1 MNEFKRAFEAT
12 GTSKVN
18 HGYHDF
24 YAQML
29 NGVDIDSVLEIGV
42 YLGQSLKS
50 WKMVWPEALIE
61 AVDYDMRFE
70 PSLLNEFTIFTFDSR
85 SKIDV
90 KRYIDRSYDLIIDD
104 GLHHWKAQLET
115 FANFENLANKFYVIE
130 DVCGDYSYK
139 NIMNELPQEVK
150 DRSTV
155 FVGTGPP
162 RTFRHGNHVE
172 KDAEYR
178 IIFIDQRLKK

>member
-50 WKMVWPEALIE
+50 WRMIWPEATIE
-61 AVDYDMRFE
+61 AVDYDMRYKD
-70 PSLLNEFTIFTFDSR
+70 SIAKEFNIYNFDSR
-85 SKIDV
+85 NARHVEVTID
-90 KRYIDRSYDLIIDD
+90 KNYDLIIDD
-104 GLHHWKAQLET
+104 GLHHWAAQIET
-115 FANFENLANKFYVIE
+115 FNNFKKYVNKFYVIE
-130 DVCGDYSYK
+130 DIVGEYSQK
-139 NIMNELPQEVK
+139 MLFEALPKEVL
-150 DRSTV
+150 DRSTL
-155 FVGTGPP
+155 FEAHGPP
-162 RTFRHGNHVE
+162 RTFRHGKHIE
-172 KDAEYR
+172 EDAQYR
-178 IIFIDQRLKK
+178 VLFIDLR